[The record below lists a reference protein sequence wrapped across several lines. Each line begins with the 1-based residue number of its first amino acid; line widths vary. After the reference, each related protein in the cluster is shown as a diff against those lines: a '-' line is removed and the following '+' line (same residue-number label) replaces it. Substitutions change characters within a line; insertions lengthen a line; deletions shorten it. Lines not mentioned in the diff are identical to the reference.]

1 MSSPDPEGER
11 YGVRNAVTS
20 FGDDFDAESAVQPN
34 EVQPLLQPDAEPQ
47 TWKAPKGFIWIEL
60 AIFANVF
67 LSGFDGTITAST
79 YALISSEFHAANTA
93 SWLTTSYL
101 ITSTAFQPLYGRF
114 SDIFGRRVCF
124 FTSTIMFMLG
134 CVGCGL
140 AKDIIFLNAM
150 RALFYVFPSSLRAIG
165 R

>member
-1 MSSPDPEGER
+1 MNMALEALSGIDKVLIL
-11 YGVRNAVTS
+11 Y
-20 FGDDFDAESAVQPN
+20 
-34 EVQPLLQPDAEPQ
+34 
-47 TWKAPKGFIWIEL
+47 L

-150 RALFYVFPSSLRAIG
+150 RALAGIGGGGLMTMGKDCELVVMIQSKSDPCSQLQSSTPT
-165 R
+165 